1 MLGREY
7 NIGDKLRIRSWEDME
22 KEFGADYDGNIE
34 CLLTFCGTMKYMCG
48 EPFTVCDRELVCG
61 KDERYI
67 YHSSER
73 IEGCFSITSD
83 MLEPIKPKPLKQAT
97 EKELMNLIFSQ

>member
-34 CLLTFCGTMKYMCG
+34 CLLTF
-48 EPFTVCDRELVCG
+48 
-61 KDERYI
+61 
-67 YHSSER
+67 
-73 IEGCFSITSD
+73 
-83 MLEPIKPKPLKQAT
+83 
-97 EKELMNLIFSQ
+97 